1 MDTKTK
7 DMCKYLSQP
16 EFSGNDDSRDSLL
29 SHEQDSCSRA
39 NDFRRLSILALLVV
53 NTVLFI
59 GLITTAASIHKIECT
74 DLESTAQTS
83 FYSPLLEPGSGAVE
97 YEIIKFQ
104 GGFEANNV
112 WKGAPNK
119 ELDQAWDRL
128 TRANFSGVD
137 GEVLDR
143 LGVPRTAVRYAEEDG
158 GQYMV
163 LIEVVHQLHC
173 LNVIRMYTY
182 REYYSRPE
190 NRPLEFTDREGTV
203 RMHVDH
209 CVDMLRQ
216 VLMCQADVGLVP
228 FYWVEGQGPNENFS
242 TPHRCRRLDRIMEWA
257 QRHPVPAREP
267 VSRPDTVWLSRLPL

>member
-1 MDTKTK
+1 MSNYT
-7 DMCKYLSQP
+7 SQP
-16 EFSGNDDSRDSLL
+16 EFSHSNDSRDSLL
-29 SHEQDSCSRA
+29 SHVQDSFSRA
-39 NDFRRLSILALLVV
+39 RDFRRLCIIALLVA

-59 GLITTAASIHKIECT
+59 GLITTAASIQKIGCT
-74 DLESTAQTS
+74 DLDSAAQTS
-83 FYSPLLEPGSGAVE
+83 FYSPLLEPGYDAIE
-97 YEIIKFQ
+97 YETIKFQ
-104 GGFEANNV
+104 GGFEARNV
-112 WKGAPNK
+112 WKGRPNK
-119 ELDQAWDRL
+119 ELDQAWDQL
-128 TRANFSGVD
+128 TIANFSAVD

-190 NRPLEFTDREGTV
+190 NRPLEFTDREGTI

-228 FYWVEGQGPNENFS
+228 FYWVEGQGPQENFS
-242 TPHRCRRLDRIMEWA
+242 TPHPCRRLDRVMEWA
-257 QRHPVPAREP
+257 QRHPAPARGP
-267 VSRPDTVWLSRLPL
+267 VSRPDSAWLSRLPL